1 VPLMPPQIVLP
12 MPPQIVPELLRTLE
26 KAAGRVNSKIALR
39 PLSSFHAAA
48 PKTVVKEQ
56 LR

>member
-1 VPLMPPQIVLP
+1 MPLMPPQIVLP

-48 PKTVVKEQ
+48 PKTVVEEQ